1 MLTRP
6 RHLAQRIRRGFTL
19 LEALMASGILLAA
32 VVAVTS
38 AITAGQQHAYEA
50 HQRIAAS
57 LAAEELLGR
66 VIIDDYANL
75 MTFNGLTQAVGT
87 MTDVNG
93 SALPQ
98 KFDSIGR
105 DVSVINSLE
114 DTGVAGVNIQGRT
127 VRVRAFDAN
136 NRVLADIS
144 QFIPEPPSS

>member
-1 MLTRP
+1 MLTQP
-6 RHLAQRIRRGFTL
+6 RHLARRIRRGFTL
-19 LEALMASGILLAA
+19 LEALMASGILLGV

-50 HQRIAAS
+50 HQRIAAT

-75 MTFNGLTQAVGT
+75 MTFNGLTQVVGT

-93 SALPQ
+93 SPLPQ
-98 KFDSIGR
+98 KFDAIGR
-105 DVSVINSLE
+105 DVSVVNSLE

-127 VRVRAFDAN
+127 VRVRAFDAT
-136 NRVLADIS
+136 NRVLAEIS